1 MNSSAAKLIIVLG
14 DQLSLTHPALAKA
27 NKATDVIVIAEVVD
41 ESTHVWSHKARTAM
55 FLSAMRH
62 FAKTLRDENFRVE
75 YFAIGVHSF
84 NTLSDVWRDAIVRH
98 APTHVLA
105 GEAGDWRVEQS
116 LIETCANANVMLTLE
131 PDTHFMI
138 SRAAFSQWA
147 GGRVDAGSAAKKT
160 AKPKQLRMEMFYRH
174 MRKLSGVL
182 MRDDDTPEGSVWN
195 FDAENRGS
203 FGKSGPEDVPKPPS
217 FPPDEIT
224 RGVFA
229 DIEKHFPNH
238 PGSLANFAWP
248 VTRADALISLVS
260 FMKDR
265 LPSFGQFQDAMWTD
279 EPFLH
284 HSLLSAAMNL
294 KLLDPREVIAAALV
308 EYKNGNADLAS
319 VEGFIRQILGWREFM
334 RGVYWLDMPSM
345 RNANHFNA
353 STPLPKWYW
362 TGETHMNCMRQAI
375 KQTLEHGYAH
385 HIQRLMVTG
394 NFALIA
400 GIVPQ
405 EVCDWY
411 LAVYVDAIEW
421 VELPNTAG
429 MALYANGGRFTT
441 KPYAASGAYIKR
453 MSNYCTGCRYK
464 PDVKTGAQACPMSTF
479 YWDFLMRHEDE
490 MKRNP
495 RAVLMMKNL
504 DRLDDEARNAIRAQA
519 AKNVREI
526 ESL

>member
-1 MNSSAAKLIIVLG
+1 MKKTTSKTSATRLVIVLG
-14 DQLSLTHPALAKA
+14 DQLSLTNPAIVNADKA
-27 NKATDVIVIAEVVD
+27 NDVIVMAEVVD

-62 FAKTLRDENFRVE
+62 FAQTLREANYRVE
-75 YFAIGVHSF
+75 YFAIGTHSF
-84 NTLSDVWRDAIVRH
+84 KALADVWRDAIARH
-98 APTHVLA
+98 APSSVLA
-105 GEAGDWRVEQS
+105 CETGDWRVEQS
-116 LIETCANANVMLTLE
+116 LIDTCAKANVALTLE
-131 PDTHFMI
+131 ADTHFLI
-138 SRAAFSQWA
+138 TRAAFAKWV
-147 GGRVDAGSAAKKT
+147 GGTS

-195 FDAENRGS
+195 FDAQNRGS

-224 RGVFA
+224 RAVFA
-229 DIEKHFPNH
+229 DIEKHFEKH
-238 PGSLANFAWP
+238 PGTLTNFVWP
-248 VTRADALISLVS
+248 VTRDDALTSLAS
-260 FMKDR
+260 FMRDR
-265 LPSFGQFQDAMWTD
+265 LPTFGQFQDAMWTD

-294 KLLDPREVIAAALV
+294 KLLDPREVINAALA
-308 EYKNGNADLAS
+308 EYKKGNADLAS
-319 VEGFIRQILGWREFM
+319 AEGFIRQILGWREFM

-345 RNANHFNA
+345 REANHFIA
-353 STPLPKWYW
+353 TTPLPKWYW
-362 TGETHMNCMRQAI
+362 TGETQMNCMRQAI

-453 MSNYCTGCRYK
+453 MSNYCNGCRYK
-464 PDVKTGAQACPMSTF
+464 PDVKTGSQACPMNTF

-504 DRLDDEARNAIRAQA
+504 DRLDDEARDAIRAQA
-519 AKNVREI
+519 AKNIREI